1 VTRLLLDTHAFLWW
15 LAGDSRLSVGARK
28 AIGEDAG
35 PVFVSAASVWE
46 ISTKH
51 RSGKLPGAS
60 AIAGDLAGA
69 VESQGFVG
77 MPIRIQHAQAAG
89 ALPGPH
95 RDPFDR
101 MLIAQA
107 MLDDLVI
114 ISNERAFDVY
124 GVRRVW

>member
-15 LAGDSRLSVGARK
+15 LAGDERLSLDARE
-28 AIGEDAG
+28 AIGEELD
-35 PVFVSAASVWE
+35 PVFVSAASSWE

-51 RSGKLPGAS
+51 RLGKLPGAS
-60 AIAGDLAGA
+60 AIVGDLAG
-69 VESQGFVG
+69 VIEGQGFVG
-77 MPIRIQHAQAAG
+77 LPITIRHGQAAG

-107 MLDDLVI
+107 MLDGLTLV
-114 ISNERAFDVY
+114 SNERAFSAY
-124 GVRRVW
+124 GVGRLW

>member
-1 VTRLLLDTHAFLWW
+1 
-15 LAGDSRLSVGARK
+15 LSAGARK
-28 AIGEDAG
+28 AIGEDTG

-60 AIAGDLAGA
+60 AIAGDLVGTI
-69 VESQGFVG
+69 ESQGFIG
-77 MPIRIQHAQAAG
+77 MPIAIEHAQAAG
-89 ALPGPH
+89 ALPGPR

-107 MLDDLVI
+107 MRDDLVL
-114 ISNERAFDVY
+114 ISNERAFDAY
-124 GVRRVW
+124 GVRRLW

>member
-1 VTRLLLDTHAFLWW
+1 LTRLLLDTHTLLWW
-15 LAGDSRLSVGARK
+15 LAGDTKLSMNARE
-28 AIGEDAG
+28 AIGEDPG
-35 PVFVSAASVWE
+35 PVFVSAASIWE

-60 AIAGDLAGA
+60 SIAGDLAGA
-69 VESQGFVG
+69 VESQGSIG
-77 MPIRIQHAQAAG
+77 MPIAIPHAQAAG

-107 MLDDLVI
+107 MLEELVL
-114 ISNERAFDVY
+114 ISNERAFDAY
-124 GVRRVW
+124 GVRRLW